1 MENFITVASVEE
13 FADGRRKTVQI
24 EGREVA
30 IFKIAD
36 EFYAIGNECP
46 HHGAPLCE
54 GYVDGELVSCPW
66 HGWQFDLQTG
76 EGMTVPGIDVPAYT
90 VEIENGHVKIAAKR

>member
-13 FADGRRKTVQI
+13 FADGRRKTVKFDDRI
-24 EGREVA
+24 VA

-36 EFYAIGNECP
+36 EFYAIENECP

-54 GYVDGELVSCPW
+54 GYVDGELVSCPL

-76 EGMTVPGIDVPAYT
+76 ESMTVPGMDVRAYS
-90 VEIENGHVKIAAKR
+90 VKIEDGHVKITAKR